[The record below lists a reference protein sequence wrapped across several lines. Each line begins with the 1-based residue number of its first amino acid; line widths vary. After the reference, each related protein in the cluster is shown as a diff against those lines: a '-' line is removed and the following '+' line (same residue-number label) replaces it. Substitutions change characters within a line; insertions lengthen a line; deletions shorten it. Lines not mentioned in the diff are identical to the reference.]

1 MRTLNTVTLERM
13 ENFINEYQI
22 TRTNLGNIKIP
33 DALDVFETRHIK
45 YKYNLILGKREPLL
59 TLADIREV

>member
-1 MRTLNTVTLERM
+1 M
-13 ENFINEYQI
+13 
-22 TRTNLGNIKIP
+22 GNIKIP